1 MLDETT
7 PIDDRFKPAV
17 GTRVQASRI
26 GVEIG
31 TIFDGTHETNPEAS
45 AVRAKLRELTG
56 EE

>member
-1 MLDETT
+1 VLDETT